1 MGRNFKTL
9 KAWELADNLA
19 VELYRITRTFPK
31 EELYG
36 LTSQIRRA
44 AVSVPA
50 NIAEGASRQTKKD
63 FIHFLVI
70 ARASLAEVEYYIHL
84 TQRLGYL
91 SVEEGIK
98 LSAMLKETAITLN
111 GYINSIRT
119 AEHS

>member
-50 NIAEGASRQTKKD
+50 VEIQKK
-63 FIHFLVI
+63 F
-70 ARASLAEVEYYIHL
+70 
-84 TQRLGYL
+84 
-91 SVEEGIK
+91 
-98 LSAMLKETAITLN
+98 
-111 GYINSIRT
+111 
-119 AEHS
+119 